1 MRISSLKHGWKL
13 YLSFLILY
21 RVYFFAFVF
30 VSLFLRNGRLIIWY
44 TLYMR
49 YVIDAEVQY
58 YMFREVVTD
67 VTLLYITLGST
78 DVIWSVSLRLV
89 VHVAPSRKQ
98 EFPIGVITP
107 TPSIVAIQKYTLFL
121 LKAILFWMRYKH
133 NYCLCAVL

>member
-1 MRISSLKHGWKL
+1 MIHTVHA
-13 YLSFLILY
+13 ICY
-21 RVYFFAFVF
+21 R
-30 VSLFLRNGRLIIWY
+30 
-44 TLYMR
+44 
-49 YVIDAEVQY
+49 DAEVQY

-107 TPSIVAIQKYTLFL
+107 TPSIVTVQRVYFILTKSYIVSNAIYI
-121 LKAILFWMRYKH
+121 AIVCVPYHKK
-133 NYCLCAVL
+133 